1 MDDVTID
8 SSVEVARPRGLRPG
22 TPAAAAAAAVGV
34 SCRGWVSIVN
44 CLEMARETI
53 CSMAISTNR
62 LKLPRDETKFMLSI
76 PLKVNYLENV
86 TDGEIYPAYDIIGQI
101 LKMKKATGTC
111 NLSVL

>member
-1 MDDVTID
+1 
-8 SSVEVARPRGLRPG
+8 
-22 TPAAAAAAAVGV
+22 
-34 SCRGWVSIVN
+34 VSIVN
-44 CLEMARETI
+44 WLKLPRDETKFMQSMARETI
-53 CSMAISTNR
+53 FSMAISTPNR

-101 LKMKKATGTC
+101 LKMKKAAGTC